1 MRHDADLTGER
12 LPASDLTGYVN
23 SVGDMQVKNLQGR
36 NIPGVKYGG
45 PQDFVRNE
53 GREFDPPDSPPQI
66 KLGIPKE
73 CYSNATKMMLNN
85 GDKYNYVEGY
95 YASGHLPFPIEHA
108 WLEDKATGKVV
119 DPTLGW
125 QPTARYMGVA
135 YPKKFVVHKMVQN
148 KYYGIH
154 SDGNTVNDVVLGL
167 DKDFSYKG
175 TK

>member
-12 LPASDLTGYVN
+12 LPAKDLKSYIDA
-23 SVGDMQVKNLQGR
+23 VGDMQVNNLQGR

-45 PQDFVRNE
+45 PHDFVRKE
-53 GREFDPPDSPPQI
+53 GREFDVPDKPPQI
-66 KLGIPKE
+66 KLMTPKE
-73 CYSNATKMMLNN
+73 CYSNSAKMMIHEP
-85 GDKYNYVEGY
+85 DKYNYVEGY

-119 DPTLGW
+119 DPTLGY
-125 QPTARYMGVA
+125 QPTARYMGVV
-135 YPKKFVVHKMVQN
+135 YPKKYVVHQMVKN
-148 KYYGIH
+148 GYYGIH

-167 DKDFSYKG
+167 DKDFPYKG